1 MTWVNPWLQGWTGD
15 WFGAAAAGGAVA
27 NADALESYGSLGPVE
42 AIGYTPPQ
50 EQEDLGGALRRYLRG
65 AKKVPVGWK
74 PPELPAAEKKTVPA
88 PVVRGDQA
96 EVLPFETMAHVPHA
110 QATGGSEASAVLA
123 AGRSQLALV
132 LAAGGSLAEVTLN
145 GTHCEIATT
154 TAHGVQNPEDDEIAL
169 LMAYLQ
175 EVA

>member
-1 MTWVNPWLQGWTGD
+1 MTWVNPWLQGWAGD

-27 NADALESYGSLGPVE
+27 NADALESYGSIGPVE

-74 PPELPAAEKKTVPA
+74 PPQLPGAKPKLAPA
-88 PVVRGDQA
+88 PVARADQA
-96 EVLPFETMAHVPHA
+96 EVLPIETMAHVPHA
-110 QATGGSEASAVLA
+110 LATGGSEATAVLDG
-123 AGRSQLALV
+123 GRSRLALV
-132 LAAGGSLAEVTLN
+132 LATGGSEVEVVLPEGQSHLGQVTAN
-145 GTHCEIATT
+145 GI
-154 TAHGVQNPEDDEIAL
+154 QNPDDDEIAL

>member
-74 PPELPAAEKKTVPA
+74 PPQLPAAEKKPVPA

-96 EVLPFETMAHVPHA
+96 DVLPFETMAHVPHA
-110 QATGGSEASAVLA
+110 LASGGSEATPVLA
-123 AGRSQLALV
+123 ASQGGIGNI
-132 LAAGGSLAEVTLN
+132 LAAGGSLAGVTLN
-145 GTHCEIATT
+145 GTRCEIAPT